1 MAKNQLLDQLFALFK
16 EKPFWSVKDLRL
28 RTEQPESYLK
38 EVLPEIAMQHKSGS
52 VSIGSDISFKKML
65 IFRSAKWALGI
76 VAKLQG
82 RSTYGRPK
90 CYEC

>member
-38 EVLPEIAMQHKSGS
+38 EVLPEIAMQHKSGP
-52 VSIGSDISFKKML
+52 VSIVSLTF
-65 IFRSAKWALGI
+65 F
-76 VAKLQG
+76 
-82 RSTYGRPK
+82 ST
-90 CYEC
+90 